1 MLKNIRIKIVCLLMS
16 FLVFIYVRYEAEGNK
31 EYQIDVE
38 IRNIPSG
45 LAILESDG
53 LETLVNIKV
62 FKDKYI
68 ALPEKIVAFI
78 DLTNAKVGKNN
89 YDIELDFDMNKNTR
103 LTTSIKPR
111 KINLTLEET
120 LSKNVNIIPDI
131 IGKTNEN
138 AQLSGISIN
147 PKTVTIY
154 GPQSLVSKISNIS
167 ISQINISN
175 INSNYTMSK
184 YLILPKYITANINTA
199 KVNILFTENIVSN
212 TYTNIN
218 ININNLQSQFRVEI
232 DGGYKIEYVV
242 LEGIENT
249 ITNIK
254 YTNIKAYLDLSNINE
269 AGTYNEVP
277 IKLSIPENVNV
288 VKMNPSS
295 LTITAK
301 END

>member
-1 MLKNIRIKIVCLLMS
+1 MLKNIHVKILCLLMS
-16 FLVFIYVRYEAEGNK
+16 FLIFIYVRYEAEGNK

-38 IRNIPSG
+38 VRNIPSG
-45 LAILESDG
+45 LSILESDT
-53 LETLVNIKV
+53 LETLVSIKV

-78 DLTNAKVGKNN
+78 DLTNAKVGRNS
-89 YDIELDFDMNKNTR
+89 YDVELDFDMDKNAR
-103 LTTSIKPR
+103 LGTSIKPR
-111 KINLTLEET
+111 RIYITLEET
-120 LSKNVNIIPDI
+120 SSKNVNIVPDI

-138 AQLSGISIN
+138 VQLSSININ
-147 PKTVTIY
+147 PKTVNIN
-154 GPQSLVSKISNIS
+154 GPQSLISKISNIS
-167 ISQINISN
+167 LSQINIAN
-175 INSNYTMSK
+175 ISTNYIMSK
-184 YLILPKYITANINTA
+184 YLIIPKYITANINTA
-199 KVNILFTENIVSN
+199 KVSILFTENIVSN

-218 ININNLQSQFRVEI
+218 ISINNLQSQFKIEI

-277 IKLSIPENVNV
+277 IKLNIPESVNIV
-288 VKMNPSS
+288 EMNPKS
-295 LTITAK
+295 LTIIAT

>member
-218 ININNLQSQFRVEI
+218 NLQSQFRVEI

>member
-1 MLKNIRIKIVCLLMS
+1 MLKNIRVKIICLLLS

-31 EYQIDVE
+31 EYQIDVK
-38 IRNIPSG
+38 IINIPSG
-45 LAILESDG
+45 LSILESDA
-53 LETLVNIKV
+53 LETLVSIKV

-78 DLTNAKVGKNN
+78 DLTNAKVGKNK
-89 YDIELDFDMNKNTR
+89 YDIELDFEMDKNTR
-103 LTTSIKPR
+103 LSTSVKPR
-111 KINLTLEET
+111 RINITLEET

-131 IGKTNEN
+131 IGETNEN
-138 AQLSGISIN
+138 VQLSSISIS
-147 PKTVTIY
+147 PKTATIN
-154 GPQSLVSKISNIS
+154 GPQSLISKINNIS
-167 ISQINISN
+167 ISQINISD
-175 INSNYTMSK
+175 INTNYTVSK
-184 YLILPKYITANINTA
+184 YLIIPKYVTANINTA

-218 ININNLQSQFRVEI
+218 ININNLQSQFTIEI
-232 DGGYKIEYVV
+232 DGGYTIEYLV

-269 AGTYNEVP
+269 EGTYSEVP
-277 IKLSIPENVNV
+277 IKLNIPENVNIV
-288 VKMNPSS
+288 EMYPRFV
-295 LTITAK
+295 TITAK